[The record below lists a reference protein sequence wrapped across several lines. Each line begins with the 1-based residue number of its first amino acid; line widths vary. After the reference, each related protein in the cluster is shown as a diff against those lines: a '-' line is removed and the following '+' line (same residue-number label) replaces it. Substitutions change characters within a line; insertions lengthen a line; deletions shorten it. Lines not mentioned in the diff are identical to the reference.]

1 MLAQSLWRC
10 VPIGTLMHKKAEL
23 ERQCAEMMAHRVIR
37 SSSSVFSAP
46 VLLVKKSDNSWRFCV
61 DYRALNAETI
71 KDKFLILV
79 VEELLDEF
87 QNAAFFA
94 KLNLRSD
101 YHQVLMHEEDI
112 EKMPFHTHQG
122 LFEFLVMSFGLSNT
136 PATFQALMNEV
147 LRLFL
152 RKFVLVFFDDIL
164 IYSSSW
170 VEHLCHV
177 QLVLSTL

>member
-1 MLAQSLWRC
+1 
-10 VPIGTLMHKKAEL
+10 
-23 ERQCAEMMAHRVIR
+23 
-37 SSSSVFSAP
+37 
-46 VLLVKKSDNSWRFCV
+46 
-61 DYRALNAETI
+61 
-71 KDKFLILV
+71 
-79 VEELLDEF
+79 
-87 QNAAFFA
+87 
-94 KLNLRSD
+94 
-101 YHQVLMHEEDI
+101 MHEEDI

>member
-1 MLAQSLWRC
+1 
-10 VPIGTLMHKKAEL
+10 MHKKAEL